1 MAEQATKTRRQRDPR
16 LDFFRGVAMLII
28 FIAHVP
34 QNHWSNFIPA
44 RFGFSDAAEMFV
56 FCSGFAAAIAFGG
69 TFIKAGFWHG
79 TGRVLYRIWQLYT
92 AHILIFFLI
101 AGLMLAGNATF
112 AEPDYIDRLNLH
124 FFFNETPKALL
135 GLLTLTYVPNY
146 FDIMPMYMG
155 ALLMI
160 PVFMALARIHPLL
173 AIAFSLSVYCLNWV
187 LDGGLPAHPNNPDI
201 EWFFNPFGWQ
211 LVFFTGFAI
220 SRGWLTPPPFNRALM
235 ASCIIFVVAAAPVSH
250 WWFFVGY
257 KESLPFLA
265 DWREFTLPWRAKTDY
280 GILRFIHF
288 LALAYIVVNLVRGRE
303 HLLLHKACHPI
314 RTVGQQ
320 ALPVFLLNMWL
331 AQLGGMVLDQLGR
344 SQTTWALVNLTG
356 LAVVVLF
363 AYLVTALKKEWWR
376 KAIENRAA
384 ASVER
389 KSPANPASA
398 ALSPAE

>member
-1 MAEQATKTRRQRDPR
+1 
-16 LDFFRGVAMLII
+16 
-28 FIAHVP
+28 
-34 QNHWSNFIPA
+34 
-44 RFGFSDAAEMFV
+44 MFV

-69 TFIKAGFWHG
+69 TFIRAGFWHG
-79 TGRVLYRIWQLYT
+79 TGRVFYRIWQLYT

-101 AGLMLAGNATF
+101 AGLMIAGNVAF
-112 AEPDYIDRLNLH
+112 AEPNYIGRLNLY

-160 PVFMALARIHPLL
+160 PVFMALARIDPRL
-173 AIAFSLSVYCLNWV
+173 AITFSVAVYCLNW
-187 LDGGLPAHPNNPDI
+187 LFDGGLPAHPDHPEI

-220 SRGWLTPPPFNRALM
+220 SRGWLTPPNYNRQLM
-235 ASCIIFVVAAAPVSH
+235 AACILFVVAAAPISH

-257 KESLPFLA
+257 ADSLPFLA
-265 DWREFTLPWRAKTDY
+265 DWREATLPWQAKTDY
-280 GILRFIHF
+280 GILRFVHF

-303 HLLLHKACHPI
+303 HLLLHKVCHPI

-344 SQTTWALVNLTG
+344 SQATWALVNLTG
-356 LAVVVLF
+356 LAIVVLF
-363 AYLVTALKKEWWR
+363 AYLVTAIKNEWWR
-376 KAIENRAA
+376 KAIEEKSARRAERDSA
-384 ASVER
+384 AS
-389 KSPANPASA
+389 PAGSI
-398 ALSPAE
+398 LSPAE

>member
-1 MAEQATKTRRQRDPR
+1 MTDKPTKTQRQRDPR

-28 FIAHVP
+28 FVAHVP
-34 QNHWSNFIPA
+34 KNHWSNFIPA

-101 AGLMLAGNATF
+101 AGLMLAGNAAF
-112 AEPDYIDRLNLH
+112 AEPDYVGRLNLH

-160 PVFMALARIHPLL
+160 PVFMALARVDPRL
-173 AIAFSLSVYCLNWV
+173 AILFSIGVYCLNWIY
-187 LDGGLPAHPNNPDI
+187 DGGLPAHPNHAHI

-220 SRGWLTPPPFNRALM
+220 SRGWLTPPPFNRTLM
-235 ASCIIFVVAAAPVSH
+235 AACIVFVVAAAPVSH

-265 DWREFTLPWRAKTDY
+265 EWRELTLPWRAKTDY

-303 HLLLHKACHPI
+303 HHLLHNAFHPI

-344 SQTTWALVNLTG
+344 SQATWALVNLSG
-356 LAVVVLF
+356 LAIVVLF
-363 AYLVTALKKEWWR
+363 AYLVTAIKKEWWR

-384 ASVER
+384 MSEER
-389 KSPANPASA
+389 HSPANPA
-398 ALSPAE
+398 LSPAE

>member
-1 MAEQATKTRRQRDPR
+1 MTEQPTKTRRQRDPR

-34 QNHWSNFIPA
+34 KNHWSNFIPA

-101 AGLMLAGNATF
+101 AGLMLAGNAVF
-112 AEPDYIDRLNLH
+112 AEPDYISRLNLH
-124 FFFNETPKALL
+124 FFFNKTPEALL

-160 PVFMALARIHPLL
+160 PVFMALANVHPWL
-173 AIAFSLSVYCLNWV
+173 AMSFSLAVYSLNWIF
-187 LDGGLPAHPNNPDI
+187 DGGLPAHPSHDHI
-201 EWFFNPFGWQ
+201 EWFFNPLGWQ
-211 LVFFTGFAI
+211 LVFFTGYSI

-235 ASCIIFVVAAAPVSH
+235 AACIVFVIAAAPVSH

-265 DWREFTLPWRAKTDY
+265 EWRQAILPWRAKTDY

-303 HLLLHKACHPI
+303 HLLQHKVFHPI

-344 SQTTWALVNLTG
+344 SQTTWALVNLSG
-356 LAVVVLF
+356 LAIVVLF
-363 AYLVTALKKEWWR
+363 AYLVTAIKKEWWR
-376 KAIENRAA
+376 GAADANREKAT
-384 ASVER
+384 VR
-389 KSPANPASA
+389 KNADTPSGS